1 MEIGTARSTP
11 VAPSRLEDARATS
24 PSSRQPILSY
34 SRVSEFDFK
43 PYEKPTVLFG
53 LAKVTVMLVN
63 VAFVIIAG
71 MLIYFTSWIRSM
83 QVVEMFNTE
92 YAWISNVTLVVL
104 LVFGALVVVT
114 SLVGCLGAWARNR
127 HMLLGYVIIQCFV
140 LVFFVGFS
148 VGGFLSLHLVRS
160 WEGNAEPNAV
170 ELSIPTQFNPLFC
183 QSQVAY
189 YCSVLGSE
197 LASKLGHVFDQ
208 LYGWNNACNSSL
220 VRITEAELS
229 AKMNAT
235 CALCQEYPVAKYN
248 DFIISVASACPLTPS
263 AANWCKEY
271 FTHSSDSSREWKDT
285 PYGVCRGKFLQLWHR
300 VSKWIAWSAMVVA
313 IFSLAIT
320 VLAVRLRHLV
330 SLSQVTIPDDLHD
343 YRPMTTP
350 VAPRE

>member
-1 MEIGTARSTP
+1 
-11 VAPSRLEDARATS
+11 
-24 PSSRQPILSY
+24 
-34 SRVSEFDFK
+34 
-43 PYEKPTVLFG
+43 
-53 LAKVTVMLVN
+53 MLVN

-148 VGGFLSLHLVRS
+148 VGGFLSLHLVWS

-170 ELSIPTQFNPLFC
+170 ELSIPTQFKPLFC

-271 FTHSSDSSREWKDT
+271 FTHSSDSR
-285 PYGVCRGKFLQLWHR
+285 
-300 VSKWIAWSAMVVA
+300 
-313 IFSLAIT
+313 LAIT